1 MLMTV
6 IAAIVVTGLLFSGM
20 AIGVIVA
27 NKPVKGSCG
36 GLSALGL
43 KGSCDVCGGNQS
55 ACDEENGRNS
65 AQTRERAAEL
75 SRDANLRS

>member
-1 MLMTV
+1 MLTTV

-43 KGSCDVCGGNQS
+43 KGSCDICGGNQS
-55 ACDEENGRNS
+55 LCDEEKERITAETGK
-65 AQTRERAAEL
+65 RAAEL
-75 SRDANLRS
+75 SRNANLHS